1 MEKSFFEKNKI
12 LIFAGLFFLLIF
24 FLGNLFLIFFN
35 KNQSQKSVEK
45 EISTVENKE
54 SQLTNSEKT
63 TQVYLKT
70 EKQVFASTDE
80 IKIDVYAFSDKKDV
94 LAYDLV
100 IFYDKEGLDILKYQ
114 SENANFDV
122 FGTKDEKNGKLF
134 LTFGKKLQSKEPT
147 ILDNDKIASL
157 VFKSKKTGNF
167 FVKVIDKFNKETTK
181 FVDINNN
188 ILYPE
193 TNEIYVNIQ

>member
-1 MEKSFFEKNKI
+1 MEKSFFEKNKT

-54 SQLTNSEKT
+54 TQLTNSEKT
-63 TQVYLKT
+63 AQVYLKT

-122 FGTKDEKNGKLF
+122 FGTKDEKSGKLF

-147 ILDNDKIASL
+147 ILDNDKSASL
-157 VFKSKKTGNF
+157 VFKPKKTGNF
-167 FVKVIDKFNKETTK
+167 FVKVVDKFNKETTK